1 MPKTPVNSPEGK
13 LVVKYDSK
21 FKACQ
26 RSRTVF
32 EKQWYTNLAFYF
44 GRHWIAWS
52 PKTTGSSTSLQM
64 IDPPAP
70 NWRVRLTINRIKP
83 LIRNEITKLSKE
95 EPQFW
100 VVPQS
105 TEEGDVAAARA
116 GENVSDYL
124 IHSGYFNRVRRS
136 AVFWSSVCG
145 TGFIKTYYEPNT
157 PDDTGSPGK
166 ICWKALSPFHLFFPF
181 LQEEDIQLQPF
192 LCHAATV
199 DPEILFTQYGI
210 EVDPDETVTGAHLD
224 QKFFNALGIKTP
236 KEEGLKQCYVK
247 EFWVKPCR
255 EFKTGAM
262 FITSNETMVY
272 MYEGIPELP
281 DLEMPNQM
289 DMGAMDPAL
298 NAILQKPVKN
308 DYPYEHGRYP
318 FAKIDAIPT
327 GRAYGES
334 IINDLIPLQREYNR
348 SRSQLIEA
356 KNRTSKPQYTVTKG
370 AIDPNKLTSEPG
382 LVIEVTPGFQGP
394 EALNQPDIP
403 QYVLG
408 LDDRTIKDMDEI
420 AGQFEITKGRTPP
433 GVEAASAIA
442 YLQEENDTR
451 LYYTV
456 ASIEEAVQ
464 EIGQQTLNLVDQFW
478 DEERLIKVVS
488 RNSVFETMMFKA
500 ADLKGNTDF
509 RVESGSMAP
518 RSRAAR
524 QAFLTEMMKEGFI
537 PVEQGLKYLQM
548 SETNR
553 LYDESQLDTRQAQ
566 RENWIMAKGT
576 LLPIN
581 EWDNDESHIMSHEN
595 YMKSQEFELLGVDLQ
610 AIFLAHCR
618 DHKMRVAGGM
628 PVIPGNIPGSAG
640 SEQQDP
646 NAPVDPMNPSME
658 GQPPLQPPQ
667 MNGQESYESAPV

>member
-1 MPKTPVNSPEGK
+1 MATPPNTPEGK
-13 LVVKYDSK
+13 LVLKYDSK

-26 RSRTVF
+26 RARTVF

-44 GRHWIAWS
+44 GRQWIAWS
-52 PKTTGSSTSLQM
+52 PKTTGNSSSLQM

-124 IHSGYFNRVRRS
+124 IHSGYFNRSRRS

-145 TGFIKTYYEPNT
+145 TGFIKTYYEANT
-157 PDDTGSPGK
+157 LDDTGQPGK
-166 ICWKALSPFHLFFPF
+166 ICWKPLSPFHLFFPY
-181 LQEEDIQLQPF
+181 LQEEDLQLQPF

-199 DPEILFTQYGI
+199 DPETLHTQYGI

-255 EFKTGAM
+255 DFPTGAM

-272 MYEGIPELP
+272 MYEGIPEMP
-281 DLEMPNQM
+281 EMPDQM
-289 DMGAMDPAL
+289 DLGEIDPTIA
-298 NAILQKPVKN
+298 AIIQKPVQN
-308 DYPYEHGRYP
+308 DYPYEHGRFP
-318 FAKIDAIPT
+318 FVKIDAIPT

-382 LVIEVTPGFQGP
+382 LVIEVTPGFGPP

-403 QYVLG
+403 QYVLQ

-451 LYYTV
+451 LYYNV

-478 DEERLIKVVS
+478 DEERLIKIVS

-524 QAFLTEMMKEGFI
+524 QAFLTEMMKDGFI

-566 RENWIMAKGT
+566 RENWIMGKGT

-581 EWDNDESHIMSHEN
+581 EWDNDEAHIMSHEN
-595 YMKSQEFELLGVDLQ
+595 YMKSQEFELLPDELK

-618 DHKMRVAGGM
+618 DHKMRFAGGQPM
-628 PVIPGNIPGSAG
+628 IPGTIPGSIGAPT
-640 SEQQDP
+640 EEEQDP
-646 NAPVDPMNPSME
+646 NAMVPPSNGDQPVA
-658 GQPPLQPPQ
+658 PPEQ
-667 MNGQESYESAPV
+667 GQENYGPAIV